1 LIVASASRTHAS
13 VEQRLCAMIEMRLQP
28 LHARGFVDL
37 DQRPPKRSFADHFAH
52 AEQGRVHRIAA

>member
-13 VEQRLCAMIEMRLQP
+13 VEQRLCAMIEMLLQP
-28 LHARGFVDL
+28 LHARGFVNL
-37 DQRPPKRSFADHFAH
+37 DQRPQRSFADHFAN